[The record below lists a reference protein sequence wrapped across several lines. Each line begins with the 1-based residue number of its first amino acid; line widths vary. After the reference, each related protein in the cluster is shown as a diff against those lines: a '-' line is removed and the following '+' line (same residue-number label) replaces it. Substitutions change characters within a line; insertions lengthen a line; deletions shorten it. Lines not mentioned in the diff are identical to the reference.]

1 VFGTLYKL
9 GEYNYQEKLDK
20 DSIHEGNHHKPK
32 KLNMTKGRLVKNNTN
47 LPNVKTKT
55 QKH

>member
-32 KLNMTKGRLVKNNTN
+32 NLNMTKGRLVKNNTN
-47 LPNVKTKT
+47 LPNVK
-55 QKH
+55 QNI